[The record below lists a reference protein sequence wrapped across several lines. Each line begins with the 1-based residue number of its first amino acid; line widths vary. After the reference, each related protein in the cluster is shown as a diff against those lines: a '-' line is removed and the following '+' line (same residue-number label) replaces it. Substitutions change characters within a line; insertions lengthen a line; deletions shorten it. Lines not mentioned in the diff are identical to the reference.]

1 MIDVYFE
8 LKEEKMVSIGGLSLL
23 EKDASGIYV
32 WRAYRIYP
40 LTERTVLFQRNS
52 HEFSVMDGHYD
63 HEMGTI
69 TIQYI
74 NGYMNVNVKER
85 LKI

>member
-8 LKEEKMVSIGGLSLL
+8 VKDKKMKAIGGLALL
-23 EKDASGIYV
+23 EKDFTGVFV
-32 WRAYRIYP
+32 WRVYMVFPI
-40 LTERTVLFQRNS
+40 TDRTVLFKRNK
-52 HEFSVMDGHYD
+52 HEFSVMDGHYE

-74 NGYMNVNVKER
+74 NGYMNINVKER
-85 LKI
+85 K